1 MTSGLLPPFGDP
13 GGEQVE
19 DGVVLEQ
26 FCRGDMGGAV
36 FSPSFH
42 IEGAAL
48 MVSRDIPV
56 ALRVGPRS
64 ILVRVDLPD
73 SELAT
78 KPVVERALA
87 GEGMTRF
94 DEETLLA
101 ASISVQVLGLRAST
115 WDLWGVDI
123 DEAFTD
129 LRRAA
134 AGEWGSEFFPEGP
147 PMLGP
152 DPD

>member
-13 GGEQVE
+13 SGERVA
-19 DGVVLEQ
+19 DSLVLER
-26 FCRGDMGGAV
+26 FAGGDTGEV
-36 FSPSFH
+36 FSDRFH
-42 IEGAAL
+42 IEAATLMVDRDVPAAL
-48 MVSRDIPV
+48 R
-56 ALRVGPRS
+56 LGPRTM
-64 ILVRVDLPD
+64 LVRVDLPD
-73 SELAT
+73 RQEGIKRSVEQALAT
-78 KPVVERALA
+78 T
-87 GEGMTRF
+87 GMSRL

-101 ASISVQVLGLRAST
+101 AAIGMQVLGLRLST
-115 WDLWGVDI
+115 WDLWGADI

-129 LRRAA
+129 LRMAA